1 MFLSTF
7 SSNKRSLCSLPPSE
21 AIGDLCAPV
30 CLFFFVCLFFCFCFC
45 FFLFFIVASGFVSNR
60 MITCNVAMN
69 AFRCS
74 Q

>member
-7 SSNKRSLCSLPPSE
+7 SSNRRSFCSLPPLE
-21 AIGDLCAPV
+21 AIGDLCAPD
-30 CLFFFVCLFFCFCFC
+30 CLFVC
-45 FFLFFIVASGFVSNR
+45 LFFIVASRFVSDK

-69 AFRCS
+69 AFHCN